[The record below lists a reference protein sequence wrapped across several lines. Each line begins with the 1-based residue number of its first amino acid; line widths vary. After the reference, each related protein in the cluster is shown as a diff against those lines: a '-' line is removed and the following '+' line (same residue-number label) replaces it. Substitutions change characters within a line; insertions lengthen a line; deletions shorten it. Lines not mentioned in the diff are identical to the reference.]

1 MYFFISVQD
10 GVMGEKTNRRF
21 ASTGKERRWGEELSS
36 LPWIDTPTQITEWMG
51 HYLIKAR
58 LRCLFGYPVI
68 LYNSR
73 IEASRPTGLVF
84 T

>member
-1 MYFFISVQD
+1 MLWGRKQTEDSLLQE
-10 GVMGEKTNRRF
+10 GE
-21 ASTGKERRWGEELSS
+21 EDGEELSS
-36 LPWIDTPTQITEWMG
+36 LPWIDTPTQITQWMG
-51 HYLIKAR
+51 HYLIEAH